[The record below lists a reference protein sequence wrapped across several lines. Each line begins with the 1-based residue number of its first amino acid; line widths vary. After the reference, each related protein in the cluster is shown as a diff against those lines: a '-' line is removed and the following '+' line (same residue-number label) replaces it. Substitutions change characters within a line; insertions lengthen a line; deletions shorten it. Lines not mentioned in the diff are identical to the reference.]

1 MSVRV
6 VLTGEFQAWFLA
18 NDEETQDKLSMLI
31 GMLEELGVTM
41 PFPYSSKVF
50 GARYNL
56 RELRT
61 DINDRAYRMLYVFDP
76 KRNAVMLLGGD
87 KSGVKR
93 WYEKSIIKAE
103 KIYEKYLETEED

>member
-1 MSVRV
+1 MSVEV
-6 VLTGEFQAWFLA
+6 IFTDEF
-18 NDEETQDKLSMLI
+18 DKWINSNEAKIRAELYSCVA
-31 GMLEELGVTM
+31 MLEEFGITLQ
-41 PFPYSSKVF
+41 FPHSSKIF

-93 WYEKSIIKAE
+93 WYEKSIVKAE
-103 KIYEKYLETEED
+103 KIYEKYLETQEG

>member
-6 VLTGEFQAWFLA
+6 VLTNEFQAWFLA

-31 GMLEELGVTM
+31 GMLEELGVVM
-41 PFPYSSKVF
+41 PFPYSSKIF

-93 WYEKSIIKAE
+93 WYEKSIVKAE
-103 KIYEKYLETEED
+103 KIYEKYLETQED